1 MEKSK
6 FYSEIYSNSMRRFPI
21 NVWACSS
28 EPGNTGRDRAN
39 VEPPITFHCR
49 LLHFQGETLW
59 QGADDNVVISLLR
72 RNRSV
77 YIEERKDHCWHFV
90 FREIQVYF
98 NHTKRLLPNDPR
110 GNLWLDLESQEGRR
124 VHQDW
129 VTDVREINPFLLS
142 YHVQVNYAETED
154 LEAPAHQCKTMQDLE
169 VAMRPNTWIEPAVIF
184 KLMNINMRP
193 PLLKLCSPLSS
204 VCCEEFLS
212 G

>member
-21 NVWACSS
+21 SVWDCSS

-77 YIEERKDHCWHFV
+77 YIEERKDHC
-90 FREIQVYF
+90 
-98 NHTKRLLPNDPR
+98 
-110 GNLWLDLESQEGRR
+110 
-124 VHQDW
+124 
-129 VTDVREINPFLLS
+129 
-142 YHVQVNYAETED
+142 
-154 LEAPAHQCKTMQDLE
+154 
-169 VAMRPNTWIEPAVIF
+169 
-184 KLMNINMRP
+184 
-193 PLLKLCSPLSS
+193 
-204 VCCEEFLS
+204 
-212 G
+212 

>member
-1 MEKSK
+1 M
-6 FYSEIYSNSMRRFPI
+6 
-21 NVWACSS
+21 
-28 EPGNTGRDRAN
+28 
-39 VEPPITFHCR
+39 
-49 LLHFQGETLW
+49 
-59 QGADDNVVISLLR
+59 
-72 RNRSV
+72 
-77 YIEERKDHCWHFV
+77 

-142 YHVQVNYAETED
+142 YHVTVNYAETED
-154 LEAPAHQCKTMQDLE
+154 LEAPAHQCKNMLDLE

-193 PLLKLCSPLSS
+193 PLLTLCSPLSS

-212 G
+212 GLFVIQSIRFNLTDKVEAAFVCLLMSFEKFIHLKTFMRPC